1 MDQLAQEI
9 FGQVE
14 FVAPISSYE
23 LIIALASSAVL
34 TMAIAKLYAMTHGGY
49 SYSKSFLQTIVVH
62 RAVPHTA

>member
-23 LIIALASSAVL
+23 LIIALNLSS
-34 TMAIAKLYAMTHGGY
+34 
-49 SYSKSFLQTIVVH
+49 
-62 RAVPHTA
+62 P